1 MDVVRA
7 VGDKLTQIDQHP
19 AIRMTPQQ
27 YATAVNN
34 AGAGLMSTA
43 VQKLDRATDEAVRER
58 HALAA
63 MIGTMDGQ
71 RRQLEQLLWTGVAVF
86 VLGLLISPV
95 FARLLLFGW
104 DGPVTAFI
112 LQGDRWHAGADLM
125 AACRE
130 TAAAT
135 C

>member
-71 RRQLEQLLWTGVAVF
+71 RRLKELATSITHFKFLK
-86 VLGLLISPV
+86 
-95 FARLLLFGW
+95 
-104 DGPVTAFI
+104 TAIMSRFPDFKPTVSGTPSA
-112 LQGDRWHAGADLM
+112 QD
-125 AACRE
+125 
-130 TAAAT
+130 
-135 C
+135 